1 MYISI
6 WILPV
11 GYKNI
16 YVGKG
21 NTYVCMFEH
30 IPIKTQED
38 LQKKKMLWKTPTALL
53 NSYKNL
59 LTRI

>member
-1 MYISI
+1 MYVYISI

-30 IPIKTQED
+30 IPIKTQEV
-38 LQKKKMLWKTPTALL
+38 LQKKCCEKLL
-53 NSYKNL
+53 PQY
-59 LTRI
+59 